1 MSVIGHVDRVEP
13 LQDCCTGLV
22 MPCSY
27 RLMAVGLFVQ
37 FGLDRI
43 KQVPIENGGCWRACG
58 RQRSPRSKPKAC
70 PACMPSPRKACTV
83 GTAVS
88 PFRPRSKA
96 SSSHINWW
104 LAGWPAAFVARQGY
118 YHSIPDNAKKYLEPV
133 EWDYW
138 YMGKPA
144 AKDLPDP
151 LGTIIIKKGD
161 IRTGGSYW
169 DRFKIAVW
177 NSVMDEND
185 YLTKRW
191 TEFLNS

>member
-1 MSVIGHVDRVEP
+1 
-13 LQDCCTGLV
+13 L
-22 MPCSY
+22 
-27 RLMAVGLFVQ
+27 
-37 FGLDRI
+37 
-43 KQVPIENGGCWRACG
+43 RACG
-58 RQRSPRSKPKAC
+58 GRALRRASGLSILAIIPVATIQAEGVPCIYAFPKEGMRGWHGGISISAKVRGKQLDQ
-70 PACMPSPRKACTV
+70 AYEY
-83 GTAVS
+83 
-88 PFRPRSKA
+88 
-96 SSSHINWW
+96 INWW
-104 LAGWPAAFVARQGY
+104 LAGWPAGFVARQGY
-118 YHSIPDNAKKYLEPV
+118 YHSIPDNAKKYLEPA

-151 LGTIIIKKGD
+151 FGTIIIKKGD
-161 IRTGGSYW
+161 VRTGGAYL

>member
-1 MSVIGHVDRVEP
+1 VR
-13 LQDCCTGLV
+13 
-22 MPCSY
+22 
-27 RLMAVGLFVQ
+27 
-37 FGLDRI
+37 
-43 KQVPIENGGCWRACG
+43 
-58 RQRSPRSKPKAC
+58 
-70 PACMPSPRKACTV
+70 
-83 GTAVS
+83 
-88 PFRPRSKA
+88 
-96 SSSHINWW
+96 SSHLSNLGAYAATFVPNGDLVCRLPHPRCLRPWPRRLHQHGANSALPKRRVNRW

-118 YHSIPDNAKKYLEPV
+118 YHSIPDNAKKYLEPA

-151 LGTIIIKKGD
+151 FGTIIIKKGD

>member
-1 MSVIGHVDRVEP
+1 
-13 LQDCCTGLV
+13 
-22 MPCSY
+22 
-27 RLMAVGLFVQ
+27 
-37 FGLDRI
+37 
-43 KQVPIENGGCWRACG
+43 
-58 RQRSPRSKPKAC
+58 
-70 PACMPSPRKACTV
+70 MPSPRKAYAG
-83 GTAVS
+83 GTAVT
-88 PFRPRSKA
+88 PFRPRSRA
-96 SSSHINWW
+96 SSSTKPTSTSIGGS
-104 LAGWPAAFVARQGY
+104 LVGRPRVARQGY
-118 YHSIPDNAKKYLEPV
+118 YHSVPDNAKKYLEPV

-151 LGTIIIKKGD
+151 FGTIIIKKGD

-169 DRFKIAVW
+169 DCFKITVW